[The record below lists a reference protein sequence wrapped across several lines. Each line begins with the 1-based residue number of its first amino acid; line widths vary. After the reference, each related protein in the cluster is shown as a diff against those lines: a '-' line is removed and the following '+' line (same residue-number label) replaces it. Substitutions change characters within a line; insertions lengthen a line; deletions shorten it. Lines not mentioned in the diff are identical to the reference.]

1 MSEYVVVYE
10 QADDGGWGAS
20 LPDLPGV
27 FALGATRDEVTA
39 RITEAVALYA
49 EMMSERGQ
57 PLPVPASQAGT
68 VRI

>member
-20 LPDLPGV
+20 MPDLPGV
-27 FALGATRDEVTA
+27 FALGTTRDEVTS
-39 RITEAVALYA
+39 RIEEAAVLYA
-49 EMMSERGQ
+49 EMMSERGERM
-57 PLPVPASQAGT
+57 PDPASSVGV